1 MSRRNPAT
9 LPSHDAL
16 SRLARNDPQTFETLR
31 LELIENTID
40 DAPEP
45 VRLHLRQI
53 QFRLDGIRHRSRSH
67 LAATVK
73 IQALMWESFLIMND
87 GLQEF
92 SPQRRRP
99 SLSQPL
105 NTLKSAAPPCAQVIE
120 ITKGQR
126 KTAHENRS

>member
-1 MSRRNPAT
+1 MSKRHPAT

-16 SRLARNDPQTFETLR
+16 SRLARNDPQTFEILR

-45 VRLHLRQI
+45 VQLRLRQL
-53 QFRLDGIRHRSRSH
+53 QFRIDGIRQRSRSP
-67 LAATVK
+67 LGATVK
-73 IQALMWESFLIMND
+73 IQALMWESFLAMND
-87 GLQEF
+87 GLQAF
-92 SPQRRRP
+92 SPQPRRP